1 MKIFGFANLE
11 SLEIPPHLLNAFCV
25 IGIKENCTQA
35 ITYALK
41 KLKSHERIENLI
53 LLEPINLNSLNPQLQ
68 AIASYGCKIYS
79 YFTNCQ
85 KINLQHYES
94 FAQFGLVIIIKI

>member
-1 MKIFGFANLE
+1 MKIFGLASLE
-11 SLEIPPHLLNAFCV
+11 SLEIPPVLLNAFCV
-25 IGIKENCTQA
+25 IGAKEDCAQA

-53 LLEPINLNSLNPQLQ
+53 LLEPTACDTLKLQ

-79 YFTNCQ
+79 YFTNRQ
-85 KINLQHYES
+85 TIDLKHYET
-94 FAQFGLVIIIKI
+94 FAQFGLVIIVKA

>member
-1 MKIFGFANLE
+1 MKIFGFADLE

-25 IGIKENCTQA
+25 IGVKENCTQA
-35 ITYALK
+35 ITYAFK

-53 LLEPINLNSLNPQLQ
+53 LLEPINLDSLNPQLQ

-79 YFTNCQ
+79 YFTNHQTIDLKC
-85 KINLQHYES
+85 YET
-94 FAQFGLVIIIKI
+94 FAQFGLVIIVKA